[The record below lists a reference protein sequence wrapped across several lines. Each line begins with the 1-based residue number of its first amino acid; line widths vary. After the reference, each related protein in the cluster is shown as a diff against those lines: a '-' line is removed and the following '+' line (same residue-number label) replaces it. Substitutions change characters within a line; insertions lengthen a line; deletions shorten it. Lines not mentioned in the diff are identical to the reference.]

1 MFRSLITSLSLLTTF
16 TPKQTIFITPLYFGV
31 AHIHHFYESR
41 LTNPRA
47 SILGLLVSSMFQF
60 LYTTLFGWY
69 ANFVFVRT
77 GSIYSVILIH
87 SFCNWIGFPRLWGR
101 VEGRYIPSP
110 SLSSSALASA
120 SLSSSST
127 ETSAQPKG
135 QAYRPPYQQEPLGIT
150 WTIMYYFLLG
160 AGLWSFRAYFW
171 ILTTSTNKLGDI

>member
-1 MFRSLITSLSLLTTF
+1 MFRSLLTSLSLLTTF

-41 LTNPRA
+41 LTNPRV
-47 SILGLLVSSMFQF
+47 SVTGLLINSLFQF
-60 LYTTLFGWY
+60 IYTTLFGWY

-77 GSIYSVILIH
+77 GSLYSVILIH

-101 VEGRYIPSP
+101 LEGSYITS
-110 SLSSSALASA
+110 STSSAGT
-120 SLSSSST
+120 ST
-127 ETSAQPKG
+127 ESKG
-135 QAYRPPYQQEPLGIT
+135 PAYRPPYQQKSLSII
-150 WTIMYYFLLG
+150 WTAIYYFLLA